1 MKNSRLSPVSFRG
14 AVYRDAHPEPKKPTS
29 RGPENEINMSDL
41 VQYKKL
47 VADHDKL
54 TGALDRVKAE
64 KQSICK
70 ALFEAN
76 GKGFAYDFDGVA
88 FLITTS
94 KSGTHFFT
102 PKDKGNQGPRG
113 PRKPKEEK
121 APKAPKLPKA
131 TKASFEQA
139 LAKAA
144 NAVAVVAP
152 VAPAVAVPVVAV
164 PVVPRVIEA
173 TATLTGKGQADVVPV
188 PAAEEDELMAALAE
202 ASRQS

>member
-1 MKNSRLSPVSFRG
+1 
-14 AVYRDAHPEPKKPTS
+14 
-29 RGPENEINMSDL
+29 MSDL

-64 KQSICK
+64 KQAICK
-70 ALFEAN
+70 ALFAAN

-121 APKAPKLPKA
+121 APKPPKA

-144 NAVAVVAP
+144 T
-152 VAPAVAVPVVAV
+152 AVAVPAVAV

-173 TATLTGKGQADVVPV
+173 TATLTGKGQAVVPV
-188 PAAEEDELMAALAE
+188 PAALEEDELMAALAE

>member
-113 PRKPKEEK
+113 PRKEK

-144 NAVAVVAP
+144 NAV

-188 PAAEEDELMAALAE
+188 PAVEEDELMAALAE

>member
-1 MKNSRLSPVSFRG
+1 
-14 AVYRDAHPEPKKPTS
+14 
-29 RGPENEINMSDL
+29 MSDL

-64 KQSICK
+64 KQAICK

-76 GKGFAYDFDGVA
+76 GKGFAYDFEGVA

-102 PKDKGNQGPRG
+102 PKDKGNSGPRG

-121 APKAPKLPKA
+121 VPKEPKPPKA

-144 NAVAVVAP
+144 SAV
-152 VAPAVAVPVVAV
+152 VAPAVAVAAPVAAVVV
-164 PVVPRVIEA
+164 PVAPRVIEA

-188 PAAEEDELMAALAE
+188 PAVVVAPLEEDELMAALAE